1 MQWPTNLIGYDALN
15 SYGSPSYY
23 ALVMFGSHIGDEVP
37 SSSIAGNPTR
47 FFYSITRDSKNNKPF
62 LKFVNASSIA
72 QQIDVNLSAGTKV
85 KREATMVTLSA
96 MTNEATNS
104 INDPSLI
111 APVESKLR
119 NIGEHF
125 RQSVPG
131 YTIQVVEI
139 SLQ

>member
-1 MQWPTNLIGYDALN
+1 
-15 SYGSPSYY
+15 
-23 ALVMFGSHIGDEVP
+23 
-37 SSSIAGNPTR
+37 
-47 FFYSITRDSKNNKPF
+47 
-62 LKFVNASSIA
+62 VNASSIA

-104 INDPSLI
+104 TNDPSRI
-111 APVESKLR
+111 VPVESKLR
-119 NIGEHF
+119 NIGGHF
-125 RQSVPG
+125 RQSLPG